1 VDTTVVPVMSQTTAA
16 KLRTV
21 LLCRDGAD
29 QRYLAAELAGA
40 GFLDAVVV
48 ESRGDARRAK
58 LLKTFRSARFWAVP
72 LKALDVVA
80 LVLYG
85 NWSEKLLSQRLAAAD
100 YPAGV
105 PRVDVGNA
113 NDAASVEALRELR
126 PDILVVLGTGSL
138 RDPVLAVPTSYALN
152 VHGGKLPEYRNV
164 YSDFWPLATGDPE
177 RVGSTIFHLDP
188 GVDTGDIALAENVPM
203 LPWLPFA
210 DIKVANSRLRARLTI
225 AAVEQANAG
234 TLPRLPQ
241 GVEDARTWYAPT
253 AMQLA
258 RGLWRIRRNRRRAT
272 RAAAESIAGRG
283 RTHSGAL

>member
-1 VDTTVVPVMSQTTAA
+1 MSQSPTV
-16 KLRTV
+16 KLRTI

-40 GFLDAVVV
+40 GLLDAVVV

-58 LLKTFRSARFWAVP
+58 LLKTFRAARFWTVP

-85 NWSEKLLSQRLAAAD
+85 NWSEKLLAERLAAAD

-105 PRVDVGNA
+105 PRIDIGNA
-113 NDAASVEALRELR
+113 NDPASIEALRDLR
-126 PDILVVLGTGSL
+126 PDILVVLGTGIL
-138 RDPVLAVPTSYALN
+138 RDPVLAIPTSYALN

-164 YSDFWPLATGDPE
+164 YSDFWPLANGDQE

-188 GVDTGDIALAENVPM
+188 GVDTGDIALGDNVPM

-210 DIKVANSRLRARLTI
+210 DIKVENSRLRARLTI

-241 GVEDARTWYAPT
+241 GTEGARSWYAPT
-253 AMQLA
+253 AAQLA

-272 RAAAESIAGRG
+272 RAAAADAAGG
-283 RTHSGAL
+283 RRSRTGAL